1 MIRASEQ
8 FHAIA
13 NGSVRPLDWDCN
25 ISFTKERDN
34 NRNWFILNESTLDGG
49 DLLSM
54 NEDQSIQLWDFYKY
68 DNYKDR
74 LLSMS
79 ITRSIKFPYSVQSA
93 IADITLDNHD
103 NWFTQ
108 GGIKYAK
115 QLDSI
120 EGDAS
125 QYQDKRGKNLLVL
138 QYGITNAGL
147 THAVGEDGEITTN
160 GTSTATYSNIYNRMW
175 LKEPLEAGDYCFSR
189 SRIIKSDNGDKP
201 ALNIRLYYE
210 DGTYFDHRMLATD
223 AYVNITTTK
232 RILSMYCWYGSL
244 ASGWKFTNQKTK
256 LMLTK
261 GHAKNL
267 LPTTS
272 TQAGTVSSGV
282 TVTREPDGSI
292 TLNGTATATS
302 AFHINYCNRL
312 TPQLSAYDGRQV
324 TMSITTSGTGAYSN
338 IGLKQGTSTNI
349 CVVDSARSITGTYT
363 FSNYDNI
370 TCDIWFNTNLLPITF
385 ENYNIKVQ
393 LEYGATATEFTPYHD
408 IAPSTYTRVE
418 APKNY
423 FGVDMLSSS
432 FKSNESN
439 TWEILDEDSFK
450 ITSALSSGYNY
461 RVVPITNFRELLG
474 KTITISAD
482 VETSGDFDTT
492 FCVYSANTANKS
504 IGTSYSPN
512 FEMRNG
518 RHSVTVALP
527 TSLPSGSDCIA
538 LLVYSCRA
546 TMDAGVYAIFRNVQI
561 EISNFETDYER
572 YKKFLLPSASN
583 PVEVNTIT
591 GNTAISVNEKQFS
604 SLNLGDV
611 ELVKLG
617 DVYDKIYKQNG
628 RYYLAKRTGK
638 LKLDSTQGWYV
649 SGKAIKCLW
658 TSLGIDNIAR
668 TYQQSSY
675 ESLAYCNYG
684 RQYCYVEFQNAYS
697 FVEGGFGLCTAYISG
712 DLTNATNAL
721 YFRYAGMTDS
731 LAQFKTFVDAHDVY
745 VYYEL
750 RDEVITE
757 IEPQS
762 ALYEQLSALDIKL
775 KELNGSVNFR
785 LNATVNSL
793 NGVVNSTSE
802 DVEVPLSDYILPARP
817 MRLYMGFKNVE
828 NLPQFVGLTEQVPSY
843 TGINNNTAQITAMD
857 FLSSIGDMTLQSSLM
872 MRDVRTDEA
881 IEMILQQFGLDTS
894 MYELD
899 MGSNVI
905 PFLLFE
911 KGKNAGNALSE
922 LVLAENGKL
931 WLSETGIIRFSPRVS
946 DLGKMPVMVFNESN
960 IIDYKPSALDGI
972 YNRVKVKSEIRKV
985 QANQPIFSQ
994 DNENGYNSENDT
1006 YRVKANNSLVVWL
1019 TLEDPAWTANVNPT
1033 LNGDNT
1039 GSHFTAL
1046 ALDGSRV
1053 SIGVTATGELFADS
1067 IKMTFT
1073 NENSFPVSIS
1083 FLQIWGEPAKVV
1095 DNIEYDA
1102 YDDESIEK
1110 YGEKVLDISDNKFF
1124 GSYENVDNFATTIL
1138 RQRAKYSPDCTIRVK
1153 DNPALQ
1159 IDDIVIVNWKG
1170 YDTYKVTSVKRKLSQ
1185 KGLETELG
1193 LERFEILLPFIL
1205 NESILNGE
1213 DRLG

>member
-54 NEDQSIQLWDFYKY
+54 NEDQPIQLWDFYKY

-79 ITRSIKFPYSVQSA
+79 ITRSVKFPYCVQSA

-103 NWFTQ
+103 GLF
-108 GGIKYAK
+108 
-115 QLDSI
+115 SI
-120 EGDAS
+120 
-125 QYQDKRGKNLLVL
+125 N
-138 QYGITNAGL
+138 N
-147 THAVGEDGEITTN
+147 
-160 GTSTATYSNIYNRMW
+160 
-175 LKEPLEAGDYCFSR
+175 
-189 SRIIKSDNGDKP
+189 
-201 ALNIRLYYE
+201 
-210 DGTYFDHRMLATD
+210 
-223 AYVNITTTK
+223 
-232 RILSMYCWYGSL
+232 
-244 ASGWKFTNQKTK
+244 
-256 LMLTK
+256 
-261 GHAKNL
+261 
-267 LPTTS
+267 
-272 TQAGTVSSGV
+272 
-282 TVTREPDGSI
+282 
-292 TLNGTATATS
+292 
-302 AFHINYCNRL
+302 
-312 TPQLSAYDGRQV
+312 
-324 TMSITTSGTGAYSN
+324 
-338 IGLKQGTSTNI
+338 
-349 CVVDSARSITGTYT
+349 
-363 FSNYDNI
+363 
-370 TCDIWFNTNLLPITF
+370 
-385 ENYNIKVQ
+385 
-393 LEYGATATEFTPYHD
+393 
-408 IAPSTYTRVE
+408 
-418 APKNY
+418 
-423 FGVDMLSSS
+423 
-432 FKSNESN
+432 
-439 TWEILDEDSFK
+439 EDS
-450 ITSALSSGYNY
+450 
-461 RVVPITNFRELLG
+461 PI
-474 KTITISAD
+474 
-482 VETSGDFDTT
+482 
-492 FCVYSANTANKS
+492 
-504 IGTSYSPN
+504 
-512 FEMRNG
+512 
-518 RHSVTVALP
+518 
-527 TSLPSGSDCIA
+527 
-538 LLVYSCRA
+538 
-546 TMDAGVYAIFRNVQI
+546 
-561 EISNFETDYER
+561 
-572 YKKFLLPSASN
+572 
-583 PVEVNTIT
+583 
-591 GNTAISVNEKQFS
+591 
-604 SLNLGDV
+604 
-611 ELVKLG
+611 
-617 DVYDKIYKQNG
+617 
-628 RYYLAKRTGK
+628 
-638 LKLDSTQGWYV
+638 
-649 SGKAIKCLW
+649 
-658 TSLGIDNIAR
+658 
-668 TYQQSSY
+668 
-675 ESLAYCNYG
+675 
-684 RQYCYVEFQNAYS
+684 
-697 FVEGGFGLCTAYISG
+697 
-712 DLTNATNAL
+712 
-721 YFRYAGMTDS
+721 
-731 LAQFKTFVDAHDVY
+731 
-745 VYYEL
+745 
-750 RDEVITE
+750 
-757 IEPQS
+757 
-762 ALYEQLSALDIKL
+762 
-775 KELNGSVNFR
+775 
-785 LNATVNSL
+785 
-793 NGVVNSTSE
+793 SE
-802 DVEVPLSDYILPARP
+802 YILPARP

-843 TGINNNTAQITAMD
+843 TGINNNTAHITAMD
-857 FLSSIGDMTLQSSLM
+857 FLSSIGDMTLQSTLM

-1067 IKMTFT
+1067 IKLTFT

-1193 LERFEILLPFIL
+1193 LERFEILVPFIL